1 MRLLGF
7 APQCYYS
14 FYLYALN
21 NLDEVR
27 DELIKVIE
35 NSLGLR
41 VYPPEELRIVLVS
54 VPIRRSPTAIVRGG
68 YDPITKTIFLSDRT
82 WCRKTFI
89 HELLHAVSY
98 FSRVPELFG
107 VFNREYEFVEGL
119 TEFLTGY
126 VLYSRYSNCYAE
138 WISKRYLVC
147 SISYERYVRLFG
159 ALAHML
165 IPISDLIK
173 LFVYDPNIDWFDEY
187 NRFLNRYGL
196 EDFLINKPKKKR
208 KIPLETLLEDM
219 VVKVLREKVGE
230 EKVEQFRELR
240 YEAPLDVVL
249 DYSNMM

>member
-14 FYLYALN
+14 FHLYALN

-68 YDPITKTIFLSDRT
+68 YDPIMKTIFLLDST

-89 HELLHAVSY
+89 HELLHSISY
-98 FSRVPELFG
+98 FSRVPELFE
-107 VFNREYEFVEGL
+107 VLKREPDFVEGL

-126 VLYSRYSNCYAE
+126 VLYSKYSNC
-138 WISKRYLVC
+138 
-147 SISYERYVRLFG
+147 
-159 ALAHML
+159 
-165 IPISDLIK
+165 
-173 LFVYDPNIDWFDEY
+173 
-187 NRFLNRYGL
+187 
-196 EDFLINKPKKKR
+196 
-208 KIPLETLLEDM
+208 
-219 VVKVLREKVGE
+219 
-230 EKVEQFRELR
+230 
-240 YEAPLDVVL
+240 
-249 DYSNMM
+249 